1 MSEATILSHYDCGVL
16 SLSKGD
22 AGKNKGA
29 NSEDKPGSA
38 L

>member
-1 MSEATILSHYDCGVL
+1 MSEATILSHHSCGVL

-22 AGKNKGA
+22 AGKNKGT
-29 NSEDKPGSA
+29 NPEDKPESA

>member
-29 NSEDKPGSA
+29 NPEDKLESA

>member
-22 AGKNKGA
+22 AGKNKGT
-29 NSEDKPGSA
+29 NPEDNPEAA